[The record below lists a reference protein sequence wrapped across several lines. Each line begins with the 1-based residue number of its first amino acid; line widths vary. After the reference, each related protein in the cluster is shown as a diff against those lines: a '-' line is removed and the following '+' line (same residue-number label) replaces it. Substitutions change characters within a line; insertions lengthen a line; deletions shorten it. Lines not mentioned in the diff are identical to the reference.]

1 MKDLF
6 RGELYCLKKDGMTKG
21 LYFMFVIASIL
32 LVAYFGSLTKLSMDN
47 LIEPVVTI
55 AQLSLFLYFIIPI
68 HACYFSSEGFEYGT
82 VKNVIASGKKRELY
96 VICKYFLELRLIICW
111 LLLFFGLYYI
121 LYLSGALITGAN
133 IGHAGLNHDI
143 IKAFAILIFNF
154 LYLSAYS
161 AIILMAG
168 VLFRNVSSTIVVAF
182 GLIIGDIMLSGNL
195 KDSASVFLRTIA
207 DNMMIAQIMKF
218 SGIYRS
224 NGVNITISSPIE
236 YFRTALIPICI
247 IIICVTIAVI
257 SFRRRDIHS

>member
-21 LYFMFVIASIL
+21 LYFTFVIASTL
-32 LVAYFGSLTKLSMDN
+32 LAAYFGSLTKLSMDN
-47 LIEPVVTI
+47 LIEPVVSI

-68 HACYFSSEGFEYGT
+68 HSCYVSSEGFEYGT
-82 VKNVIASGKKRELY
+82 VKNVIASGKKRESY
-96 VICKYFLELRLIICW
+96 VICKYLLELGLIVSW

-133 IGHAGLNHDI
+133 IGHAGLSRDI
-143 IKAFAILIFNF
+143 IKVLFIFMFNF

-168 VLFRNVSSTIVVAF
+168 VILRNVSSTVIVAF
-182 GLIIGDIMLSGNL
+182 GLLIGDIMISGNL
-195 KDSASVFLRTIA
+195 KDSSSVLLRNIA
-207 DNMMIAQIMKF
+207 DNMMIAQVMKF

-224 NGVNITISSPIE
+224 NGVNITISTPFE
-236 YFRTALIPICI
+236 YLRTALLPICI
-247 IIICVTIAVI
+247 IILCVAIAVI
-257 SFRRRDIHS
+257 SFRKRDIHS